1 MFLYGSL
8 EFIGI
13 MLMLSVFMCYS
24 VILWAILL
32 IALPFVLKECHAGLK
47 NYRSKDSMREVKN
60 ILLVYRT
67 IEIIVKMWM
76 DVFGHLFI
84 PAQNLCGQIALV
96 ISYTLINTSHLLDSQ
111 ALIPLVFIFLMSQLI
126 WMSVLIFGGT
136 LANKGVM
143 VLGSWRFLKTKNST
157 EAKYIAK
164 YRKGCN
170 PLKIGLLGVFTI
182 KRLTFPKY
190 VYGLTR
196 GIFRALLTFQRK
208 KS

>member
-1 MFLYGSL
+1 MYGTL
-8 EFIGI
+8 EFLGI
-13 MLMLSVFMCYS
+13 MLMMSVFMCYA

-32 IALPFVLKECHAGLK
+32 IALPFVIKECHAGLK
-47 NYRSKDSMREVKN
+47 NYRTKDSMRDVKN

-67 IEIIVKMWM
+67 IEIIVKLWM
-76 DVFGHLFI
+76 GVFGYIFI
-84 PAQNLCGQIALV
+84 PAQTLCGQIGLV
-96 ISYTLINTSHLLDSQ
+96 ISYTLINTSHLIDTQ
-111 ALIPLVFIFLMSQLI
+111 TFIALVIIFVVTQSV

-136 LANKGVM
+136 LANKGV
-143 VLGSWRFLKTKNST
+143 LGLRSWRLLKTKNSK

-164 YRKGCN
+164 YRKGCS

-196 GIFRALLTFQRK
+196 SIFRALLTFK
-208 KS
+208 KNRS